1 MKKYVL
7 PVAASVVAGVVLLG
21 ACSDQNV
28 RPENLT
34 GPVDDKQVEKCE
46 TLSMEAVG
54 FEGKSAGSSGGK
66 GSSKG
71 STRTGNTDSDSGS
84 KVDTKKPETVKTPDA
99 VSTQKP
105 GKSGSSKPSKPKGSK
120 PKSCSTEYE
129 LLINTT
135 DGVFEE
141 DVTLEVYELC
151 QIGEQYPACT
161 KG

>member
-21 ACSDQNV
+21 ACSDQSE

-46 TLSMEAVG
+46 TLSMGLVG

-66 GSSKG
+66 GGGSK
-71 STRTGNTDSDSGS
+71 SPAKTDSGS

-151 QIGEQYPACT
+151 QIGEQYPACA